1 MKTMKLR
8 IITLFLIFVVA
19 FGIVFSAM
27 PSVAYAASAS
37 EINFDS
43 TNVLDDLNSSTV
55 NGEPFD
61 ITDYPYDEGKQVQ
74 VINFVEYCYSY
85 RANQREN
92 YGLYLYVYN
101 PQGLHFST
109 DSKANKVQ
117 MAVAYDNEGNPKAYE
132 KFHLECVSVSDGNY
146 RNLFYKFKVIDRE
159 IDGKMFA
166 ERVNSNERRYDVS
179 GIELIKYGNQTA
191 TEYGVNGTY
200 YFTGYAEGYGPD
212 ANSQNTLASKVE
224 YLETVE
230 LDVKHT
236 FYRTQTSSKGAG
248 YQNQLDTVYFA
259 VPNRFLERYGTLQRI
274 KAEWYEYKT
283 NDIVVTSND
292 SFYEKALPYIGVP
305 TGELNQYGIPPYNEE
320 IGISL
325 GQNAEGGGSV
335 PYGAQW
341 GWNLGE
347 GYLHPACQTLYY
359 LFKDDDIQEYD
370 PYADIV
376 SIGGVESN
384 VLYEYIKNYNKTTVK
399 GTLPIK
405 DGTISAD
412 LFADDI
418 DEYRKLDT
426 EYGKIQKGYSY
437 YDFDADVDLQKLTSW
452 QEGNPSFW
460 DNWINWGLW
469 DTIWEN
475 IPEETSRTVSP
486 IVTLKGEDLTGTN
499 AEIAD
504 RLLINANDVNAIRSF
519 YNTSKMEDKTVV
531 LFRFSTSDYYSAG
544 VDIVELGAGFL
555 GNDKMTSGQA
565 YRAWESVFFDFD
577 IIQLTFN
584 REGVYTVIPVV
595 SSPIDVVDDITPPV
609 QMQGAMDWW
618 KMLIALVL
626 VLLLIVL
633 LYPLLPFVIQGVIW
647 IIKLPFKAIG
657 GLIKLL
663 KNLKGGNDE
672 NN

>member
-61 ITDYPYDEGKQVQ
+61 ITDYPYDESQQVQ
-74 VINFVEYCYSY
+74 VINFVEYCYAY

-101 PQGLHFST
+101 PQGLNLST

-159 IDGKMFA
+159 IGGKTFA

-179 GIELIKYGNQTA
+179 GIELMKYGNQTA

-200 YFTGYAEGYGPD
+200 YFTGYAAGYGPD

-283 NDIVVTSND
+283 NDIVVTSN
-292 SFYEKALPYIGVP
+292 SNFYEKALPYIGVP
-305 TGELNQYGIPPYNEE
+305 TGELNPYGIPPYNEE

-325 GQNAEGGGSV
+325 GQNAGDGGGGV
-335 PYGAQW
+335 YGAQW

-359 LFKDDDIQEYD
+359 LFKVDDIQEYD

-460 DNWINWGLW
+460 ENWINWGLW
-469 DTIWEN
+469 DTVWGN
-475 IPEETSRTVSP
+475 IPDETSRTVSP
-486 IVTLKGEDLTGTN
+486 IVTLKGGDLTGTN

-504 RLLINANDVNAIRSF
+504 RLLVNANDVNAIRSF
-519 YNTSKMEDKTVV
+519 YNTSTREDKTVV
-531 LFRFSTSDYYSAG
+531 LFRFATSDYYSAG

-555 GNDKMTSGQA
+555 GNDKKTSGQA

-584 REGVYTVIPVV
+584 REGVYTVIPAV
-595 SSPIDVVDDITPPV
+595 SNPIDVVDDITPPV